1 MLRELQ
7 PGDPRTIG
15 PYRLLGQLGE
25 GGTGRVYLGLSEGG
39 RPVAVK
45 VIRADL
51 AADPDFRMRFRRE
64 VAAARKVNGLYTALV
79 VDADPDASAPWLA
92 TAYVAGPSLAEAV
105 RNHGALPVAAV
116 LTLAAGLAEG
126 LAAIHAA
133 GLVHRDLKPS
143 NVLLAED
150 GPRVIDFGISRAAEA
165 TSVTHTGLVIGSP
178 GFLSPEQA
186 QGHHVGPPTDVFSL
200 GAVLAFA
207 VTGRPPFGEGP
218 TAALVYRVVH
228 DPAQMDQVPGQI
240 RPLVERCLAKDPSQ
254 RPSARDVLAEVGAAQ
269 PVTGWLPEPI
279 SHAFTPYQVPASP
292 GPVQPPPAHDDPIT
306 LGPAWH
312 SQTPAT
318 ARDASSTITGKNQ
331 RWQAPLPGVQHD
343 LPAKRRHRARALT
356 LAGIAAAVLAGSA
369 ITGYALMARHP
380 TVPRIPG
387 DAAAANTTSI
397 TSASTVAP
405 SPHTSD
411 PRTKRP
417 RPRPTTQPPQSVA
430 PAAVSPAPAVTQP
443 STTRPPSTHPS
454 AHPSAHSSTPSPSPS
469 PKPSPTSASPQGPP
483 AAPSNL
489 TVNAPDAS
497 DIELNWQVNSSDQ
510 TGFEIN
516 NGVTSAYVGAGS
528 TSYDWGGLSAG
539 TYMCF
544 KILAYNSAG
553 DSAWYPDYSPWYVCT
568 TTP

>member
-1 MLRELQ
+1 MVRELQ
-7 PGDPRTIG
+7 PEDPRTIG

-25 GGTGRVYLGLSEGG
+25 GGMGRVYLGLSEGG

-79 VDADPDASAPWLA
+79 VDADPDADAPWLA

-105 RNHGALPVAAV
+105 RNHGALPVATM

-186 QGHHVGPPTDVFSL
+186 QGHDVGPPTDVFSL

-228 DPAQMDQVPGQI
+228 DPARLDQVPDQI

-254 RPSARDVLAEVGAAQ
+254 RPSARDLLAEVGAAQ
-269 PVTGWLPEPI
+269 LVTGWLPEPI

-306 LGPAWH
+306 SGPAQD
-312 SQTPAT
+312 SRTPGT
-318 ARDASSTITGKNQ
+318 PPDASSTITGKNRLQ
-331 RWQAPLPGVQHD
+331 QAPLPGGQHD
-343 LPAKRRHRARALT
+343 LPDKRRHRARTLT
-356 LAGIAAAVLAGSA
+356 LAGIATAVLAGSA
-369 ITGYALMARHP
+369 ITGYALIAGHQ
-380 TVPRIPG
+380 TDPRMPVH
-387 DAAAANTTSI
+387 AAAAITTSI
-397 TSASTVAP
+397 TSGSTVAP
-405 SPHTSD
+405 SPHASD

-417 RPRPTTQPPQSVA
+417 RPGPTTQPPQSVA
-430 PAAVSPAPAVTQP
+430 PAAASPAPAVTQP
-443 STTRPPSTHPS
+443 STTRQPS
-454 AHPSAHSSTPSPSPS
+454 AHPSTHSSTPSP
-469 PKPSPTSASPQGPP
+469 TAASPQVPP

-489 TVNAPDAS
+489 TVTAPDAN
-497 DIELNWQVNSSDQ
+497 DIELNWHVNSSDQ

-516 NGVTSAYVGAGS
+516 NGVTSVYVGAGS

-553 DSAWYPDYSPWYVCT
+553 SSAWYPDFSPWYVCT

>member
-1 MLRELQ
+1 VWGWVGVVRELQ
-7 PGDPRTIG
+7 PGDPRLIG

-25 GGTGRVYLGLSEGG
+25 GGMGRVYLGLSEGG

-45 VIRADL
+45 VIRAEL

-79 VDADPDASAPWLA
+79 VDADPGADAPWLA

-105 RNHGALPVAAV
+105 RSHGALPVATV

-150 GPRVIDFGISRAAEA
+150 GPRVIDFGIARAAEA

-186 QGHHVGPPTDVFSL
+186 QGHDVGPPSDVFSL
-200 GAVLAFA
+200 GAVIAFA
-207 VTGRPPFGEGP
+207 ATGRPPLGEGP

-228 DPAQMDQVPGQI
+228 DPAKLDQVPGLI
-240 RPLVERCLAKDPSQ
+240 RPLVERSLAKDPSQ
-254 RPSARDVLAEVGAAQ
+254 RPSARDLLAEVGAAH

-279 SHAFTPYQVPASP
+279 SHAFSPYQVPAIP
-292 GPVQPPPAHDDPIT
+292 GPVQSLPAPEDTVTRDRQ
-306 LGPAWH
+306 A
-312 SQTPAT
+312 AT
-318 ARDASSTITGKNQ
+318 APPDYAASTIMRQNPLQ
-331 RWQAPLPGVQHD
+331 QAPSPDDQPD
-343 LPAKRRHRARALT
+343 RPSKQRHRARRLT
-356 LAGIAAAVLAGSA
+356 LAGIAAAVLAGAA
-369 ITGYALMARHP
+369 ITGYALSGGHP
-380 TVPRIPG
+380 TVPRIP
-387 DAAAANTTSI
+387 AAAAAVTSSGALS
-397 TSASTVAP
+397 SAAAPSP
-405 SPHTSD
+405 SPHTTD

-417 RPRPTTQPPQSVA
+417 RPSPTIQPPQSVA
-430 PAAVSPAPAVTQP
+430 PAAASPAPAVTR
-443 STTRPPSTHPS
+443 SS
-454 AHPSAHSSTPSPSPS
+454 ASRQASAHSSTHPATPSPSPS
-469 PKPSPTSASPQGPP
+469 PTSAAPLVAPV
-483 AAPSNL
+483 APSNL
-489 TVNAPDAS
+489 TVSAPDAN
-497 DIELNWQVNSSDQ
+497 DIELNWQVNSTNQ

-516 NGVTSAYVGAGS
+516 NGVTSVDVGPGS

-553 DSAWYPDYSPWYVCT
+553 DSDWYPNYSPWYVCT

>member
-1 MLRELQ
+1 VVRELQ
-7 PGDPRTIG
+7 PGDPRLIG

-25 GGTGRVYLGLSEGG
+25 GGMGRVYLGLSAGG

-79 VDADPDASAPWLA
+79 VDADPDADAPWLA

-105 RNHGALPVAAV
+105 RNHGALPVATV
-116 LTLAAGLAEG
+116 LALAAGLAEG

-143 NVLLAED
+143 NVLLADD

-165 TSVTHTGLVIGSP
+165 TSVTHAGLVIGSP

-186 QGHHVGPPTDVFSL
+186 QGLDVGPPTDVFSL
-200 GAVLAFA
+200 GAVLAYA

-228 DPAQMDQVPGQI
+228 DPARLDQVPGQI

-254 RPSARDVLAEVGAAQ
+254 RPSARDLLAEVGADQ

-279 SHAFTPYQVPASP
+279 SHAFTPYQVPVSA
-292 GPVQPPPAHDDPIT
+292 GPVRAPLAFGDPVASG
-306 LGPAWH
+306 L
-312 SQTPAT
+312 
-318 ARDASSTITGKNQ
+318 ARDTQAPTTPPDGASSTITGQN
-331 RWQAPLPGVQHD
+331 RLLPQAPPPGDRHD
-343 LPAKRRHRARALT
+343 RRDKRRRARRLT
-356 LAGIAAAVLAGSA
+356 VAGIVTVVLAGGA
-369 ITGYALMARHP
+369 ITGYALSAGHP
-380 TVPRIPG
+380 TVPRISAG
-387 DAAAANTTSI
+387 AAAAVTTSD
-397 TSASTVAP
+397 TLASTVAP
-405 SPHTSD
+405 SASPQTTD

-417 RPRPTTQPPQSVA
+417 RPGPTTQPPQSVA
-430 PAAVSPAPAVTQP
+430 PAAASPAPAVTHS
-443 STTRPPSTHPS
+443 STTRR
-454 AHPSAHSSTPSPSPS
+454 PSAHSSTHPATPSPSPS
-469 PKPSPTSASPQGPP
+469 PVSSPTTASPQGPP

-489 TVNAPDAS
+489 TVSAPDAN
-497 DIELNWQVNSSDQ
+497 DIELNWQVNSTDQ

-516 NGVTSAYVGAGS
+516 NGVTSVDVGPGS

-544 KILAYNSAG
+544 RILAYNSAG
-553 DSAWYPDYSPWYVCT
+553 DSGWYPDFSPWYVCT